1 MHPNFVC
8 SKENDSATYVG
19 LKRKKHEAGAHLPGA
34 GGITKL
40 DASSRQR
47 VGRERLGN
55 KEEENKKRNVM

>member
-8 SKENDSATYVG
+8 SNENDSATYVG

-40 DASSRQR
+40 DASSGQR